1 MPKRVA
7 YSTLNASTIDI
18 LNVIRQNALYEYQN
32 EVPEVTQATDIPK
45 VGEVICGSP
54 AFQNQFLNALINRIA
69 LVRVSSA
76 LFNNP
81 YVDLKKGYLEFGET
95 IENVFVDIAK
105 VVAYSAEKAHARELK
120 RTIPDVKS
128 AFHVMNWRVM
138 YPVTIQESD
147 LRRAFTS
154 LNGVTDLIKNIINQ
168 IFTGANYDEYLLF
181 KYLIIKA
188 VSHGKMKPVTIGAG
202 TDFDEAGSN
211 YRGYSNLFTFMR
223 DDMTEANVLNTTPK
237 ERQAIFMDAKYNA
250 QYDVNVLAS
259 AFNMDKA
266 TYQGNLYLI
275 DDFTTFDND
284 RWATIREESDGIEE
298 VTSAELALMA
308 NVKAILIDKDWFQV
322 YDNETTMRETQ
333 VASGL
338 YWNYFYHTWKTV
350 SHSPFHNAVVFVTT
364 GATIT
369 DPATLTATIESK
381 NVSDDATVFT
391 LSADSPTATLA
402 PNSVRFVQTE
412 QMVKDGIAIQPYGA
426 VIIPKSKISTN
437 IKLQAKCGNTTY
449 DASTNITGSSE
460 QGATVTLSPPS
471 GD

>member
-32 EVPEVTQATDIPK
+32 EVPEVTQATDIPR

-154 LNGVTDLIKNIINQ
+154 LNGVTDLIQNIINQ

-202 TDFDEAGSN
+202 TYFDEAGSN

-369 DPATLTATIESK
+369 DPASLTVTIESK
-381 NVSDDATVFT
+381 DVSEDATVFT
-391 LSADSPTATLA
+391 LSADSDSATLA

-426 VIIPKSKISTN
+426 VIIPKSKVATN
-437 IKLQAKCGNTTY
+437 IKLQAVCGNTTY
-449 DASTNITGSSE
+449 DGATNITGASE
-460 QGATVTLSPPS
+460 QGATVAMSPS
-471 GD
+471 A